1 MSKEL
6 TVQEIDALYVEVVK
20 LQANFS
26 KYDSEVKSA
35 KAKWDKAKK
44 KREEAAGKIEKLA
57 AGLPEGIRTSLLG
70 RQGSGTPKSDKG
82 RTQDWI
88 RSKLADGPVDKTELT
103 KAYIAEGMGKR
114 LNIHHHKDIVTEKN
128 GKVSLNE

>member
-44 KREEAAGKIEKLA
+44 RGEGPQGRLGK
-57 AGLPEGIRTSLLG
+57 
-70 RQGSGTPKSDKG
+70 
-82 RTQDWI
+82 
-88 RSKLADGPVDKTELT
+88 
-103 KAYIAEGMGKR
+103 
-114 LNIHHHKDIVTEKN
+114 
-128 GKVSLNE
+128 